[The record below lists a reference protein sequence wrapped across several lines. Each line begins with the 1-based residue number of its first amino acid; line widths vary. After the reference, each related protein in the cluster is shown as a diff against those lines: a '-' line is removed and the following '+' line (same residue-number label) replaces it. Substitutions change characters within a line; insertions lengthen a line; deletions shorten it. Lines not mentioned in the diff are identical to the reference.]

1 MRRIHVLVVCLLAA
15 FCLVTSGLFVGCGN
29 IAPFPGDLTVNS
41 EPAGAVIV
49 LDGTPTDKVT
59 PHTFDAID
67 AKVYTV
73 AVSMDG
79 FMPSPDS
86 QTVDLPFGGSATANF
101 ELTELVGSL
110 TVTSEPADA
119 AIALDGV
126 DTGELTPHTFV
137 DIEARSYTVTVV
149 LAGWTVYPEEIVV
162 DLPAEGSESVAF
174 TLSQMVGSLTVT
186 SDPSGAAIELDD
198 VDTGEATPHTFEN
211 LVPRDYDVSVSL
223 VDHVADP
230 PSITVTV
237 VGDQA
242 ATADFTLTSVPRR
255 IVLFEGFSST
265 YCIGC
270 PDFNDNVGLVMA
282 QPGYGTD
289 RLLYVKWPAFLSNLD
304 PFYFQTQS
312 TTNGRVAWYDED
324 GNMSLPTCYADG
336 ALLGSEGVPPDDQ
349 GMLSYIDA
357 QPEFA
362 DFRIIVETDE
372 DLTDVTDLIHNAT
385 VTLAG
390 PDAVDL
396 SGHVLNVVLVYE
408 EVETEDVYPY
418 GNGTEFHWVMRDFY
432 QTPDPIGQLAA
443 GVPLEFPVTLVDPDP
458 DDVPFDTITPHGK
471 QIIAWV
477 QNSSSKAVLQAGST
491 VDTSKNANK

>member
-126 DTGELTPHTFV
+126 DTGEL
-137 DIEARSYTVTVV
+137 
-149 LAGWTVYPEEIVV
+149 
-162 DLPAEGSESVAF
+162 
-174 TLSQMVGSLTVT
+174 
-186 SDPSGAAIELDD
+186 
-198 VDTGEATPHTFEN
+198 TPHTFEN